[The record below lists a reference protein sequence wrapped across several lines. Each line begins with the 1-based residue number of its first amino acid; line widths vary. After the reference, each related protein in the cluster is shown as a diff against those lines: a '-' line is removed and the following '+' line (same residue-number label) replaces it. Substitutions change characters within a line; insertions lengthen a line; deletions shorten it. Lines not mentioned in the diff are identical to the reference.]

1 MKKND
6 DGLSSV
12 VGEML
17 LLVTALIL
25 VAVFAVSLLS
35 ILPGDRV
42 DTAEISAKIN
52 LGCNTVSFYHKGGDR
67 IGLEELKL
75 TVFNGA
81 EKRAVTFQSLTLPDG
96 QSASVF
102 ALGSCLTYTVPGLT
116 KGDDISLISD
126 TGILYSG
133 VVS

>member
-52 LGCNTVSFYHKGGDR
+52 LEGHTVSFYHKGGDR

>member
-42 DTAEISAKIN
+42 DTAEVSAEIT
-52 LGCNTVSFYHKGGDR
+52 GNTISFYHKGGDR

-96 QSASVF
+96 QSASIF

-126 TGILYSG
+126 TAIIYSG

>member
-52 LGCNTVSFYHKGGDR
+52 LECHTVSFYHKGGDR

-81 EKRAVTFQSLTLPDG
+81 EKRAVTFQSLSAEG

-102 ALGSCLTYTVPGLT
+102 ALGSRLTYTVPGLT

>member
-42 DTAEISAKIN
+42 DTAEISAEIT
-52 LGCNTVSFYHKGGDR
+52 GNTISFYHKGGDR

>member
-42 DTAEISAKIN
+42 DTAEISAEIT
-52 LGCNTVSFYHKGGDR
+52 GNTISFYHKGGDR

-75 TVFNGA
+75 TVFNGT
-81 EKRAVTFQSLTLPDG
+81 ERRAVTSQSLTLPDG

-102 ALGSCLTYTVPGLT
+102 ALGSCLTYWVPGLT

>member
-52 LGCNTVSFYHKGGDR
+52 LEDHTVSFYHKGGDR

-75 TVFNGA
+75 TVFNGT
-81 EKRAVTFQSLTLPDG
+81 EKRAVTLSAED

>member
-42 DTAEISAKIN
+42 DTAEVSAEIT
-52 LGCNTVSFYHKGGDR
+52 GNTISFYHKGGDR

-102 ALGSCLTYTVPGLT
+102 ALGSCLTYWVPGLT

>member
-42 DTAEISAKIN
+42 DTAEISAEIT
-52 LGCNTVSFYHKGGDR
+52 GNTISFYHKGGDR

-81 EKRAVTFQSLTLPDG
+81 EKRAVTFQSLSAEG

>member
-42 DTAEISAKIN
+42 DTAEISAEIT
-52 LGCNTVSFYHKGGDR
+52 GNTISFYHKGGDR

-75 TVFNGA
+75 TVFNGT
-81 EKRAVTFQSLTLPDG
+81 EKRAVTFKSLSVEG
-96 QSASVF
+96 RSASVF

>member
-42 DTAEISAKIN
+42 DTAEISAEIT
-52 LGCNTVSFYHKGGDR
+52 GNTISFYHKGGDR

-81 EKRAVTFQSLTLPDG
+81 EKRAVTFQSLSAEG

-102 ALGSCLTYTVPGLT
+102 ALGSRLTYTVPGLT

>member
-42 DTAEISAKIN
+42 DTAEVSAEIT
-52 LGCNTVSFYHKGGDR
+52 GNTISFYHKGGDR

>member
-42 DTAEISAKIN
+42 DTAEVSAEIT
-52 LGCNTVSFYHKGGDR
+52 GNTISFYHKGGDR

-126 TGILYSG
+126 TAIIYSG